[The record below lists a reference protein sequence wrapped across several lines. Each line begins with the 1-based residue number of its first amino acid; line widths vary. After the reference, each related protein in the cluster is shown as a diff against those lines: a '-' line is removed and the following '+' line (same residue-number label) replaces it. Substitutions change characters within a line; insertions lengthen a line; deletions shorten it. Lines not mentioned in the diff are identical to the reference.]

1 LDNTVR
7 QKQRNIYQNQKDVK
21 NIADTEEHNSA
32 EDKGKTKCK
41 KRTTGREL
49 RKRETHDF

>member
-21 NIADTEEHNSA
+21 NTADTEEHNSA
-32 EDKGKTKCK
+32 KDEEKTKCK
-41 KRTTGREL
+41 ERTIGKEL
-49 RKRETHDF
+49 RQ